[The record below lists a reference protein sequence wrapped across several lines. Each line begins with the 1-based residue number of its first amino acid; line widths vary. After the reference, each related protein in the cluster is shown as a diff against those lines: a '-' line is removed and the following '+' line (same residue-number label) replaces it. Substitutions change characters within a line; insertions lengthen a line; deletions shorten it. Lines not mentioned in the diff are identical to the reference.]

1 MPKIEFLS
9 FREDPIKATAKY
21 LLELKEK
28 GIPLEKVALVFG
40 GRRPG
45 MFLNREL
52 FRLHGKPLLSP
63 VFFTMDE
70 FASYIAC
77 RTQPCSQIGDLD
89 AEYFIYQLCRDK
101 YPGLL
106 REDKSFASFL
116 PWAREIRVFIE
127 QLDLQDIP
135 EEKLKAVEA
144 SAAIGYAVPEAVN
157 RLLENI
163 SKVRIDFEKF
173 CFKERKLT
181 RGLMYR
187 EAARSAIPP
196 RFPRKSEQGGLG
208 SQKEP
213 RKSEQGGLGSQKE
226 PRGDSNLGG
235 VLEDFAHFVFSGFF
249 YFHETELAIVKTILD
264 SGKAKMIFQG
274 DPEEWTVLKGNA
286 KALGI
291 PPDSWR
297 NLSGGIDHNKVSLKL
312 YCGQDSHAEAALVRQ
327 VLEKVEDPEN
337 TLLVVPDP
345 AKLPV
350 LLSAVSPLPAEF
362 NISLGYPLRRTIVF
376 PLFDGIFRAQESIRS
391 ITSNG
396 SRVYY
401 TRDYLRIMT
410 NPVIKNLSLN
420 TGSTAVRITIHKIAE
435 ALLGT
440 VASPVAGKLF
450 ISLDEII
457 NDQDIFAQAEGLSEV
472 PQDKL
477 REEIKILHKMLFTD
491 WQDINTLASLAAKA
505 GELVMAVSQYS
516 QFSSYP
522 FNVKA
527 IEETLSMAETV
538 SSAACSKEVFDQADL
553 FRIFRLFLESAKMSF
568 SGSPLKGLQ
577 ILGLLE
583 TRSLSFKEV
592 LVMDLNEGTVPQIR
606 QLEPLIPREIM
617 LSLGINRLE
626 KEEEIQRYL
635 FRRVIGGAEKVHL
648 FYQEAGQNERS
659 RFLEQILW
667 EKQKEEKKLDV
678 FIPQRGV
685 FRVEPA
691 LKEEKTEKT
700 AEMADFLK
708 QFTYSPSSMDTYLDC
723 PRQFYFRYVLNLQ
736 PKIDLLATPE
746 PREIGTFVHELL
758 HQTFAEFIN
767 KKPVID
773 AGFEAKFFRAFK
785 KKFEEDFHPRLGDGA
800 FLLESVLKHRL
811 EQFLR
816 NERERNIAKLI
827 VLEQKYYY
835 KIGDFKL
842 VAKVD
847 RVDELDDG
855 TLLVVDYK
863 TGGKIEMPGR
873 LQKLQEMP
881 AQERQAMKKAIKSF
895 QLPIYI
901 SIFLDKY
908 PGKEV
913 NACLYNLRETKLS
926 MCFKK
931 QALAERTESLSLIM
945 AAAQNLIKE
954 IIDPAV
960 PFAADF
966 SDAWQCENCAFKSLC
981 R

>member
-1 MPKIEFLS
+1 MSNIEFLS
-9 FREDPIKATAKY
+9 FREDPIKATAEY
-21 LLELKEK
+21 LLSLKSK

-77 RTQPCSQIGDLD
+77 RQEPCSQIGDLD

-116 PWAREIRVFIE
+116 PWAREIKIFIE
-127 QLDLQDIP
+127 QLDLQDIA

-144 SAAIGYAVPEAVN
+144 SAAIGYAVPEPVN
-157 RLLENI
+157 KLLENI
-163 SKVRIDFEKF
+163 SKVRNDFEKH

-187 EAARSAIPP
+187 EAARSA
-196 RFPRKSEQGGLG
+196 KEALG
-208 SQKEP
+208 
-213 RKSEQGGLGSQKE
+213 
-226 PRGDSNLGG
+226 
-235 VLEDFAHFVFSGFF
+235 DFEYFVFSGFF
-249 YFHETELAIVKTILD
+249 YFHDTELAIVKTILD
-264 SGKAKMIFQG
+264 SGKARMIFQG
-274 DPEEWTVLKGNA
+274 DPEEWPVLMANA
-286 KALGI
+286 KALGF
-291 PPDSWR
+291 PPDSMR
-297 NLSGGIDHNKVSLKL
+297 NLSGGNNKVDIQL

-327 VLEKVEDPEN
+327 VLEKVADPEN

-350 LLSAVSPLPAEF
+350 LLSAVSPLPADF
-362 NISLGYPLRRTIVF
+362 NISLGYPLQRTIVF
-376 PLFDGIFRAQESIRS
+376 PLFDGIFRAQE
-391 ITSNG
+391 NKKNNL
-396 SRVYY
+396 YY
-401 TRDYLRIMT
+401 SRDYLKVMT

-440 VASPVAGKLF
+440 VPSPVAGKLF

-457 NDQDIFAQAEGLSEV
+457 NDQEIFVQAEVLSDV
-472 PQDKL
+472 QQDKL
-477 REEIKILHKMLFTD
+477 REEIKLLHKMLFTD
-491 WQDINTLASLAAKA
+491 WQDVNTLASLAAKA
-505 GELVMAVSQYS
+505 GELVMAVNKHS

-527 IEETLSMAETV
+527 IEETLKLAETV
-538 SSAACSKEVFDQADL
+538 SSAACSKEVFEQADL
-553 FRIFRLFLESAKMSF
+553 FRIFRLFLESAKLSF

-617 LSLGINRLE
+617 LTLGINRLE

-635 FRRVIGGAEKVHL
+635 FRRVTGGAEKVHL

-667 EKQKEEKKLDV
+667 EKQKSEKKLDV

-691 LKEEKTEKT
+691 IKEEKTAKT

-736 PKIDLLATPE
+736 PKTDLLSTPE

-767 KKPVID
+767 KRPVID
-773 AGFEAKFFRAFK
+773 AGFEAKFFKAFK

-816 NERERNIAKLI
+816 NEQERQVAKLL
-827 VLEQKYYY
+827 VLEQKYPY

-842 VAKVD
+842 NAKVD

-863 TGGKIEMPGR
+863 TGGKVELPGK
-873 LQKLQEMP
+873 LQKLREMTLDRP
-881 AQERQAMKKAIKSF
+881 AMKKTIKTF
-895 QLPIYI
+895 QMPIYI
-901 SIFLDKY
+901 SIFRDSQ
-908 PGKEV
+908 PGREV
-913 NACLYNLRETKLS
+913 NACLYNLRETRLS

-931 QALAERTESLSLIM
+931 EDPAERTESLGLIM
-945 AAAQNLIKE
+945 TAGQTLLKE
-954 IIDPAV
+954 IADPDK
-960 PFAADF
+960 PFEADL

>member
-1 MPKIEFLS
+1 MSNIEFLS
-9 FREDPIKATAKY
+9 FRDDPIKATAKY

-52 FRLHGKPLLSP
+52 FRMHGKPLLSP
-63 VFFTMDE
+63 AFFTMDE

-77 RTQPCSQIGDLD
+77 RQDPCSQIGDLD

-135 EEKLKAVEA
+135 EEKLEAVEA
-144 SAAIGYAVPEAVN
+144 SAAIGYAVPVAVN
-157 RLLENI
+157 KLLENI
-163 SKVRIDFEKF
+163 SKVRNDFEKY
-173 CFKERKLT
+173 CLKERKLT

-187 EAARSAIPP
+187 EAARSA
-196 RFPRKSEQGGLG
+196 
-208 SQKEP
+208 KEA
-213 RKSEQGGLGSQKE
+213 L
-226 PRGDSNLGG
+226 N
-235 VLEDFAHFVFSGFF
+235 DFEHFVFSGFF

-264 SGKAKMIFQG
+264 SGKAKMLFQG
-274 DPEEWTVLKGNA
+274 DPEEWGVLKENF
-286 KALGI
+286 KKLGGPPPAASQPWLARLLEGASGAI
-291 PPDSWR
+291 PE
-297 NLSGGIDHNKVSLKL
+297 VQL

-327 VLEKVEDPEN
+327 ILEKVADPEN

-350 LLSAVSPLPAEF
+350 LLSAVSPLPADF
-362 NISLGYPLRRTIVF
+362 NISLGYPLQRTIVF
-376 PLFDGIFRAQESIRS
+376 PLFDGIFRAQE
-391 ITSNG
+391 NKKANL
-396 SRVYY
+396 YY
-401 TRDYLRIMT
+401 SRDYLKIMT

-457 NDQDIFAQAEGLSEV
+457 NDQDIFAQAEVLSEV

-477 REEIKILHKMLFTD
+477 REEIKLLHKMLFTD

-505 GELVMAVSQYS
+505 GELVMAVNKYS

-527 IEETLSMAETV
+527 IEETLNMAETV
-538 SSAACSKEVFDQADL
+538 SSAACSKEIFEQADL

-667 EKQKEEKKLDV
+667 EKQKAEKKLDV

-691 LKEEKTEKT
+691 LKEEKTAKT
-700 AEMADFLK
+700 AEMAAFLK
-708 QFTYSPSSMDTYLDC
+708 EFTYSPSSIDTYLDC
-723 PRQFYFRYVLNLQ
+723 PRQFYFRYVMFLQ
-736 PKIDLLATPE
+736 EKTDLLATPE

-758 HQTFAEFIN
+758 HQTFTEFLN
-767 KKPVID
+767 KRPVID
-773 AGFEAKFFRAFK
+773 AGFESRFFKAFK

-816 NERERNIAKLI
+816 NEKERQVAKLL
-827 VLEQKYYY
+827 VLESPHPY

-842 VAKVD
+842 KARVD

-881 AQERQAMKKAIKSF
+881 IGDRQAMKKAIKSF
-895 QLPIYI
+895 QMPIYI

-913 NACLYNLRETKLS
+913 NACLYNLRETRLS

-931 QALAERTESLSLIM
+931 QDLAERTESLSLIM
-945 AAAQNLIKE
+945 TAAQNLIKE
-954 IIDPAV
+954 MIDPAV
-960 PFAADF
+960 PFVADF
-966 SDAWQCENCAFKSLC
+966 SDAWQCENCSFRSLC

>member
-1 MPKIEFLS
+1 MPNIELLS

-21 LLELKEK
+21 LLSLKEK

-52 FRLHGKPLLSP
+52 FRLHGKPLMSP
-63 VFFTMDE
+63 AFFTMDE

-77 RTQPCSQIGDLD
+77 RREPCSQIGDLD

-106 REDKSFASFL
+106 REDNSFASFL
-116 PWAREIRVFIE
+116 PWAREIRIFIE
-127 QLDLQDIP
+127 QLDLQDIA
-135 EEKLKAVEA
+135 EEKLQAVEA
-144 SAAIGYAVPEAVN
+144 SAAIGYAVPEPVN
-157 RLLENI
+157 KLLENI
-163 SKVRIDFEKF
+163 SKVRNDFEKY

-187 EAARSAIPP
+187 EAARSA
-196 RFPRKSEQGGLG
+196 KEMLG
-208 SQKEP
+208 
-213 RKSEQGGLGSQKE
+213 
-226 PRGDSNLGG
+226 
-235 VLEDFAHFVFSGFF
+235 DFEHFVFSGFF

-264 SGKAKMIFQG
+264 SGKAKMLFQG
-274 DPEEWTVLKGNA
+274 DPAEWPVLKKN
-286 KALGI
+286 LEE
-291 PPDSWR
+291 
-297 NLSGGIDHNKVSLKL
+297 LSGKAVTSYELRVASVKDKGPDINL

-327 VLEKVEDPEN
+327 VLEKVADPEN

-350 LLSAVSPLPAEF
+350 LLSAVSPLPADF
-362 NISLGYPLRRTIVF
+362 NISLGYPLQRTIVF
-376 PLFDGIFRAQESIRS
+376 PLFDGIFRAQE
-391 ITSNG
+391 NKKG
-396 SRVYY
+396 GLYY
-401 TRDYLRIMT
+401 SRDYLKIMT
-410 NPVIKNLSLN
+410 NPVIKNLSLA

-440 VASPVAGKLF
+440 VPSPVAGKLF
-450 ISLDEII
+450 ISLEEII
-457 NDQDIFAQAEGLSEV
+457 SDLEIFEQAEVLSGQ
-472 PQDKL
+472 PKDKL
-477 REEIKILHKMLFTD
+477 REEIQFLHKMLFTD

-505 GELVMAVSQYS
+505 GELVMAVNKYS

-527 IEETLSMAETV
+527 IEQTLKLAETV
-538 SSAACSKEVFDQADL
+538 SSASCSKEIFEQADL
-553 FRIFRLFLESAKMSF
+553 FRIFRLFLESAKLSF

-592 LVMDLNEGTVPQIR
+592 LVTGLNEGTVPQIR
-606 QLEPLIPREIM
+606 QLEPLIPREI
-617 LSLGINRLE
+617 LLILGINRLE
-626 KEEEIQRYL
+626 KEEEIQRYY

-678 FIPQRGV
+678 FVPQRGV

-691 LKEEKTEKT
+691 LKEEKTPKT
-700 AEMADFLK
+700 AEMAAFLK

-736 PKIDLLATPE
+736 PKTDLLATPE

-767 KKPVID
+767 KRPVID

-816 NERERNIAKLI
+816 NEKERPVAKLI
-827 VLEQKYYY
+827 ILENKYPYR
-835 KIGDFKL
+835 IGDFKL
-842 VAKVD
+842 NAKVD

-863 TGGKIEMPGR
+863 TGGKIELPGK
-873 LQKLQEMP
+873 LQKLREMGLTRP
-881 AQERQAMKKAIKSF
+881 EMKKTIKTF
-895 QLPIYI
+895 QMPIYI
-901 SIFLDKY
+901 SIFRESQRDR
-908 PGKEV
+908 EV
-913 NACLYNLRETKLS
+913 NACLYNLRETRLS

-931 QALAERTESLSLIM
+931 EDPAERTESLELIL
-945 AAAQNLIKE
+945 AAAQSLLKE
-954 IIDPAV
+954 IADPAK
-960 PFAADF
+960 PFEADL
-966 SDAWQCENCAFKSLC
+966 SDAWQCDNCAFTSLC

>member
-1 MPKIEFLS
+1 MSNIEFLT
-9 FREDPIKATAKY
+9 FREDPIKATAQY

-52 FRLHGKPLLSP
+52 FRMHGKPLLSP

-77 RTQPCSQIGDLD
+77 RQEPCSQIGDLD

-157 RLLENI
+157 KLLENI
-163 SKVRIDFEKF
+163 SKVRNDFEKY

-187 EAARSAIPP
+187 EAARKVKEMVPP
-196 RFPRKSEQGGLG
+196 DSEVE
-208 SQKEP
+208 SK
-213 RKSEQGGLGSQKE
+213 
-226 PRGDSNLGG
+226 RGD
-235 VLEDFAHFVFSGFF
+235 FKYFVFSGFF

-264 SGKAKMIFQG
+264 SGKAKMLFQG
-274 DPEEWTVLKGNA
+274 DPEEWTVLKNN
-286 KALGI
+286 LEE
-291 PPDSWR
+291 
-297 NLSGGIDHNKVSLKL
+297 LSGKAIVGRSPLAVGREKDSISESTIQL

-350 LLSAVSPLPAEF
+350 LLSAVSPLPADF
-362 NISLGYPLRRTIVF
+362 NISLGYPLQRTIVF

-391 ITSNG
+391 VTSNG

-457 NDQDIFAQAEGLSEV
+457 NDQDIFAQAEVLSEV

-477 REEIKILHKMLFTD
+477 REEIQFLHKMLFTD
-491 WQDINTLASLAAKA
+491 WQDINTLASLAGKA
-505 GELVMAVSQYS
+505 GELVMAVNKYS
-516 QFSSYP
+516 EFSSYP

-527 IEETLSMAETV
+527 IEETLNMAETV
-538 SSAACSKEVFDQADL
+538 SSAACSKEIFEQADL

-667 EKQKEEKKLDV
+667 EKQKAEKKLDV

-691 LKEEKTEKT
+691 LKEEKTTKT
-700 AEMADFLK
+700 AEMAAFLK
-708 QFTYSPSSMDTYLDC
+708 EFTYSPSSIDTYLDC
-723 PRQFYFRYVLNLQ
+723 PRQFYFRYVMFLQ
-736 PKIDLLATPE
+736 EKTDLLATPE

-758 HQTFAEFIN
+758 HQTFAEFLN
-767 KKPVID
+767 KRPVID

-816 NERERNIAKLI
+816 NEQERQVAKLL
-827 VLEQKYYY
+827 VLESPYPY

-842 VAKVD
+842 KAKVD

-881 AQERQAMKKAIKSF
+881 AKDRQAMKKAIKSF
-895 QLPIYI
+895 QMPIYI

-913 NACLYNLRETKLS
+913 NACLYNLRETRLS
-926 MCFKK
+926 LCFKK
-931 QALAERTESLSLIM
+931 QDLAERTESLSLIM
-945 AAAQNLIKE
+945 AAAQNLIQE

-960 PFAADF
+960 PFVADF
-966 SDAWQCENCAFKSLC
+966 SDAWQCENCSFRSLC

>member
-1 MPKIEFLS
+1 MPNIEFLS

-21 LLELKEK
+21 LLSLKEK

-52 FRLHGKPLLSP
+52 FRLHGKPLMSP
-63 VFFTMDE
+63 AFFTMDE

-77 RTQPCSQIGDLD
+77 RREPCSQIGDLD

-106 REDKSFASFL
+106 REDNSFASFL
-116 PWAREIRVFIE
+116 PWAREIRIFIE
-127 QLDLQDIP
+127 QLDLQDIA
-135 EEKLKAVEA
+135 EEKLQAVEA
-144 SAAIGYAVPEAVN
+144 SAAIGYAVPEPVN
-157 RLLENI
+157 KLLENI
-163 SKVRIDFEKF
+163 SKVRNDFEKY

-187 EAARSAIPP
+187 EAARSA
-196 RFPRKSEQGGLG
+196 KEMLG
-208 SQKEP
+208 
-213 RKSEQGGLGSQKE
+213 
-226 PRGDSNLGG
+226 
-235 VLEDFAHFVFSGFF
+235 DFEHFVFSGFF

-264 SGKAKMIFQG
+264 SGKAKMLFQG
-274 DPEEWTVLKGNA
+274 DPAEWPVLKKN
-286 KALGI
+286 LEE
-291 PPDSWR
+291 
-297 NLSGGIDHNKVSLKL
+297 LSGKAVTSYELRVASVKDKGPDINL

-327 VLEKVEDPEN
+327 VLEKVADPEN

-350 LLSAVSPLPAEF
+350 LLSAVSPLPADF
-362 NISLGYPLRRTIVF
+362 NISLGYPLQRTIVF
-376 PLFDGIFRAQESIRS
+376 PLFDGIFRAQE
-391 ITSNG
+391 NKKG
-396 SRVYY
+396 GLYY
-401 TRDYLRIMT
+401 SRDYLKIMT
-410 NPVIKNLSLN
+410 NPVIKNLSLA

-440 VASPVAGKLF
+440 VPSPVAGKLF
-450 ISLDEII
+450 ISLEEII
-457 NDQDIFAQAEGLSEV
+457 SDLEIFEQAEVLSGQ
-472 PQDKL
+472 PKDKL
-477 REEIKILHKMLFTD
+477 REEIQFLHKMLFTD

-505 GELVMAVSQYS
+505 GELVMAVNKYS

-527 IEETLSMAETV
+527 IEQTLKLAETV
-538 SSAACSKEVFDQADL
+538 SSASCSKEIFEQADL
-553 FRIFRLFLESAKMSF
+553 FRIFRLFLESAKLSF

-592 LVMDLNEGTVPQIR
+592 LVTGLNEGTVPQIR
-606 QLEPLIPREIM
+606 QLEPLIPREI
-617 LSLGINRLE
+617 LLILGINRLE
-626 KEEEIQRYL
+626 KEEEIQRYY

-678 FIPQRGV
+678 FVPQRGV

-691 LKEEKTEKT
+691 LKEEKTPKT
-700 AEMADFLK
+700 AEMAAFLK

-736 PKIDLLATPE
+736 PKTDLLATPE

-767 KKPVID
+767 KRPVID

-816 NERERNIAKLI
+816 NEKERPVAKLI
-827 VLEQKYYY
+827 ILENKYPYR
-835 KIGDFKL
+835 IGDFKL
-842 VAKVD
+842 NAKVD

-863 TGGKIEMPGR
+863 TGGKIELPGK
-873 LQKLQEMP
+873 LQKLREMGLTRP
-881 AQERQAMKKAIKSF
+881 EMKKTIKTF
-895 QLPIYI
+895 QMPIYI
-901 SIFLDKY
+901 SIFRESQRDR
-908 PGKEV
+908 EV
-913 NACLYNLRETKLS
+913 NACLYNLRETRLS

-931 QALAERTESLSLIM
+931 EDPAERTESLELIL
-945 AAAQNLIKE
+945 AAAQSLLKE
-954 IIDPAV
+954 IADPAK
-960 PFAADF
+960 PFEADL
-966 SDAWQCENCAFKSLC
+966 SDAWQCDNCAFTSLC